1 MIQDNYFILNGN
13 NMVLTTTKKFLKSF
27 FFLNVFFFLS
37 TLCTWIIL
45 KDFKHNTNNFQGDL
59 IISVTQLIEALTIVT
74 DYSKKP
80 DIIEIV
86 DTRT

>member
-1 MIQDNYFILNGN
+1 MIQDNYFILNCNGVN
-13 NMVLTTTKKFLKSF
+13 DKKK
-27 FFLNVFFFLS
+27 VFFFNVFNFF
-37 TLCTWIIL
+37 
-45 KDFKHNTNNFQGDL
+45 FKVHYLYYSEGFQHNTNNFQGDL